1 MLTRSKATE
10 TLLSGIQGLFEVS
23 MTLIGL
29 VIRLAP
35 YAVFCFMF
43 NLAALFGWEL
53 LRSLGNYVGVVV
65 LALAVQMFVVYPL
78 MLKFLAGWSPIRFF
92 KGCLLYTSRCV

>member
-1 MLTRSKATE
+1 
-10 TLLSGIQGLFEVS
+10 

-43 NLAALFGWEL
+43 NLAALFGWDL
-53 LRSLGNYVGVVV
+53 LRSLGAYVGVVV
-65 LALAVQMFVVYPL
+65 LALALHMVVVYAAL
-78 MLKFLAGWSPIRFF
+78 NDRGYRRRLFAMQK
-92 KGCLLYTSRCV
+92 RC

>member
-1 MLTRSKATE
+1 IGIVLSEDTPGLAT
-10 TLLSGIQGLFEVS
+10 LKRGIEGLFEVS

-43 NLAALFGWEL
+43 NLAALFGWDL
-53 LRSLGNYVGVVV
+53 LRSLGAYVGVVV
-65 LALAVQMFVVYPL
+65 LALAIHLLVV
-78 MLKFLAGWSPIRFF
+78 
-92 KGCLLYTSRCV
+92 

>member
-1 MLTRSKATE
+1 PPCAPLFPYTTLFRSMFGVGMVLTRSPQTDVLKR
-10 TLLSGIQGLFEVS
+10 GIEGLFEIS

-43 NLAALFGWEL
+43 NLAALFGWDLL
-53 LRSLGNYVGVVV
+53 LRLGAFV
-65 LALAVQMFVVYPL
+65 LVR
-78 MLKFLAGWSPIRFF
+78 SEEH
-92 KGCLLYTSRCV
+92 TSELQSRENL

>member
-1 MLTRSKATE
+1 MLVRSDKTAAFQNAVE
-10 TLLSGIQGLFEVS
+10 GLLEITVA
-23 MTLIGL
+23 LIGL

-53 LRSLGNYVGVVV
+53 LYKLGAYVGVVV
-65 LALAVQMFVVYPL
+65 LALALHMFVVYSA
-78 MLKFLAGWSPIRFF
+78 MVRMAGWSPRAW
-92 KGCLLYTSRCV
+92 SRVWVPRC